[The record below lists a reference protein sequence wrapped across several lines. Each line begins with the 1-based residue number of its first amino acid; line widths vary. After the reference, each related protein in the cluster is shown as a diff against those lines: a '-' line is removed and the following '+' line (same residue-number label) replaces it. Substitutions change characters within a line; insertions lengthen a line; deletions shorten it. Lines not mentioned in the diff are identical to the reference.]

1 MALNVSLPTPIAVIL
16 IPSDLYDFRIN
27 LTAFASAGSPSDNVR
42 KISGF
47 FDVKTGSILSYTSAN
62 GVPPFAEICANLL
75 AAELFHFISAGF
87 TNQQTTCLST
97 VLNAY
102 TEKSIFKNASTSQ
115 SPIVAFL
122 YSIC

>member
-1 MALNVSLPTPIAVIL
+1 MSLPTPIAVIL
-16 IPSDLYDFRIN
+16 IPNVLYDFSIN
-27 LTAFASAGSPSDNVR
+27 LAAFGSAGSPSDNVR

-47 FDVKTGSILSYTSAN
+47 FDVKTGSILSYTSAR
-62 GVPPFAEICANLL
+62 GVPPLAEICANLL
-75 AAELFHFISAGF
+75 AAELFHFISDGLI
-87 TNQQTTCLST
+87 NQQTTCLST

-102 TEKSIFKNASTSQ
+102 TEKFTFKKANTSQ